1 MRAAF
6 ATRIARRFTKNTT
19 TIREAVK
26 TWRCFMAASNMDA
39 YRHET
44 PHAFGRADKIIRL
57 PEAIR

>member
-1 MRAAF
+1 
-6 ATRIARRFTKNTT
+6 
-19 TIREAVK
+19 
-26 TWRCFMAASNMDA
+26 MAASNMDA